1 MDPGN
6 LKSASNYVNNQLA
19 SRGLV
24 CGNPIDFAK
33 PSKDP
38 DNPARIINLVHELVQ
53 RRDKEAE
60 QRENLAITIRSLQN
74 TETKQTSTIES
85 LKTKVSELERKNSV
99 LEAQARS
106 ANSTIRTIESSA
118 KSLRD
123 ESVRLKTLLAQ
134 VRTQCAND
142 IRKRDMQ
149 IQKMKERLL
158 DTRRGT
164 RPTASTIVITGAQ
177 QPSRSTMREYND
189 AGEAIGSSLNPLT
202 DETVDFLTTLSQT
215 LADENDSILA
225 LLRQCLSTL
234 KAVQGLPDDDHNP
247 QTEEEVEDAVNPV
260 VAPPANFESL
270 SLELDTVMGSLQ
282 EMLNQPNYVPVED
295 LAEKEEEIAI
305 LKRRNEVLEEEWK
318 KAIDLVDGWNK
329 SLVASIEKAPDLEAA
344 AGANAG
350 KTPLKDITNGSVVA
364 AAAAAAAE
372 QVPRDQEVT
381 VARRAN
387 RKSRGLE
394 LERIEEDKPEPVY
407 VVTRKMRLSELH
419 PQPRVEQEP
428 EPEAEQEPEPE
439 LEQDSDLD
447 FEPDLERAFRRDGT
461 FELVGDKADDGP
473 KPEPEPEPEPEHE
486 QEREREPEPQPS
498 SRPQENIR
506 DEIIYEEEVII
517 VRTKPLAPSRPR
529 SRSQVEAVNAEK
541 SAAHR
546 PRSRVRRQ
554 MEAEEEEGEPAAPR
568 PRSRPS
574 RQTEPEVDLEEQT
587 ALRPRSRARRQ
598 REPEAE
604 PEPEESA
611 ESKKRRRSSRAKPK
625 PSADVTATTIIES
638 PPVKKVKRRSSRR
651 RVGEGDAAFDA

>member
-1 MDPGN
+1 MDPGD

-24 CGNPIDFAK
+24 RGNPIDFAK

-38 DNPARIINLVHELVQ
+38 HNPARIINLVHELVQ
-53 RRDKEAE
+53 RQDKEAE

-106 ANSTIRTIESSA
+106 SNSTIRTIESSA

-164 RPTASTIVITGAQ
+164 RPTASTIVITGSQ
-177 QPSRSTMREYND
+177 QPSRNTIREYND
-189 AGEAIGSSLNPLT
+189 AGEATGSSSNPLT
-202 DETVDFLTTLSQT
+202 DETVDFLTKLSQT

-247 QTEEEVEDAVNPV
+247 QTEEEVEDAINPV

-329 SLVASIEKAPDLEAA
+329 SLVASIEKAPDLQAD
-344 AGANAG
+344 AGTNAG
-350 KTPLKDITNGSVVA
+350 MTPLKDITNGGVV
-364 AAAAAAAE
+364 AAAAAAE
-372 QVPRDQEVT
+372 QVPRDQEVA
-381 VARRAN
+381 VARKAN
-387 RKSRGLE
+387 WKGCGLE
-394 LERIEEDKPEPVY
+394 LERIEEDKPELEP
-407 VVTRKMRLSELH
+407 VVTRASRKMRLSEPH
-419 PQPRVEQEP
+419 PQPGVEQES
-428 EPEAEQEPEPE
+428 EPEV
-439 LEQDSDLD
+439 EQDPDLD
-447 FEPDLERAFRRDGT
+447 FEPDLERAFRRDGS
-461 FELVGDKADDGP
+461 FELVGDKADDG
-473 KPEPEPEPEPEHE
+473 PEPEPEHE

-506 DEIIYEEEVII
+506 DEVVYEEEVIV
-517 VRTKPLAPSRPR
+517 VRTKPSTTTITQSTGGGERRETSSASTTVTSTPSNGGGGRR
-529 SRSQVEAVNAEK
+529 GVS
-541 SAAHR
+541 SA
-546 PRSRVRRQ
+546 STTVT
-554 MEAEEEEGEPAAPR
+554 G
-568 PRSRPS
+568 
-574 RQTEPEVDLEEQT
+574 
-587 ALRPRSRARRQ
+587 
-598 REPEAE
+598 
-604 PEPEESA
+604 
-611 ESKKRRRSSRAKPK
+611 K
-625 PSADVTATTIIES
+625 PSDGAGSGDGGANGASTAVTSTS
-638 PPVKKVKRRSSRR
+638 P
-651 RVGEGDAAFDA
+651 A